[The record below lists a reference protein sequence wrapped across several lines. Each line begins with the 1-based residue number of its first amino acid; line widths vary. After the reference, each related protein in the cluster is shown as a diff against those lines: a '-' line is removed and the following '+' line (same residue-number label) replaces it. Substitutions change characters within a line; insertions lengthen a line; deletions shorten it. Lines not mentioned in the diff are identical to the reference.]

1 MKISLEWLCEYL
13 PGPLDAR
20 QLADA
25 LTNAG
30 LPVEVIEK
38 VGDDTVI
45 DVEVTS
51 NRGDCL
57 SHIGIAKELSAILDR
72 PFKNLTVSAVESATR
87 TSDATSVEIQA
98 LDLCPHYVAR
108 VLKGVA
114 IRPSPQWMQR
124 RLMAIGVRPI
134 NNVVDVTNYVMF
146 EMGQPLHAFD
156 YDKLDQHRIVV
167 RHANAGEKIVSIDGH
182 ERQLQGDMLAI
193 ADASRPVALAGVMG
207 GRDSEVSDQTVNI
220 LLEAARFD
228 PLSIRKTARFLAMK
242 SDSSYRFERK
252 IDPTLPAR
260 ASLRACQLI
269 LQTAGGELLAGSVE
283 AGCCGYE
290 PKRLTLR
297 YSRLKQVLGVEFSV
311 DEVTSALTRLG
322 LSPVLKG
329 DLFEATAPSHRL
341 DLNIE
346 VDLIEEVVRILGYH
360 RVPVRE
366 EISIRL
372 TPPETDAMAMQL
384 IRNSMI
390 AAGYYESITFT
401 WVSDTVKDAFTPP
414 QARCL
419 LRADVRI
426 RKADAHLRPSILPG
440 LLESVARN
448 ENVGNGQVKL
458 FETGSVFWADAQGA
472 VVENRRL
479 SLVGSDDLHEV
490 RGTVQSLLAKL
501 DRSKTLRVI
510 PADQPGFAKGASGR
524 LEWDGKT
531 IGAIG
536 EIVPNV
542 AEALGVRSRPCAAE
556 LDLVALIDAC
566 QHVPQLH
573 SLPRFP
579 AVRRDLSLILG
590 ETVKFE
596 QVAALVT
603 ELKLQQL
610 ETVEY
615 VTTYRGKPLDKGQK
629 SVTITLVFRSPGETL
644 TSEQVEASVQRIIEH
659 AKTTLSATLRS

>member
-1 MKISLEWLCEYL
+1 MKISLEWLSEYL

-30 LPVEVIEK
+30 LPVEVIDK

-57 SHIGIAKELSAILDR
+57 SHIGIARELAAILDR
-72 PFKNLTVSAVESATR
+72 PFKDIAIAAPESAAR
-87 TSDATSVEIQA
+87 TSDATRVEIHA
-98 LDLCPHYVAR
+98 LELCPHYIAR

-114 IRPSPQWMQR
+114 IKSSPWWMQR
-124 RLMAIGVRPI
+124 RLAAIGVRPV

-167 RHANAGEKIVSIDGH
+167 RQAGAGEKIVSIDGH
-182 ERQLQGDMLAI
+182 ERVLQTDMLAI
-193 ADASRPVALAGVMG
+193 ADATRPAALAGVMG
-207 GRDSEVSDQTVNI
+207 GRDSEVSDATVNI

-269 LQTAGGELLAGSVE
+269 LQTAGGELLAGIVE
-283 AGCCGYE
+283 AGNSGYE
-290 PKRLTLR
+290 PKRLKLR
-297 YSRLKQVLGVEFSV
+297 YPRLKQVLGVEFTV
-311 DEVTSALTRLG
+311 DEVTRALTRLG
-322 LSPVLKG
+322 LNPVMSG
-329 DLFEATAPSHRL
+329 DAFEVVAPSNRL

-346 VDLIEEVVRILGYH
+346 VDLIEEVARILGYD

-401 WVSDTVKDAFTPP
+401 WCSDTVKDAFTPSE
-414 QARCL
+414 ARCL

-472 VVENRRL
+472 VVEKRRL

-490 RGTVQSLLAKL
+490 RGAVETLLAKL
-501 DRSKTLRVI
+501 DRSKALRVI
-510 PADQPGFAKGASGR
+510 PADAPGYAKRASGR
-524 LEWDGKT
+524 LEWDGKP

-536 EIVPNV
+536 QIDPKV
-542 AEALGVRSRPCAAE
+542 ADALSVRSRPCAAE

-573 SLPRFP
+573 ALPRFP

-590 ETVKFE
+590 EAVKFE
-596 QVAALVT
+596 QVQTLVT
-603 ELKLQQL
+603 DLKLPQL
-610 ETVEY
+610 EAVEY
-615 VTTYRGKPLDKGQK
+615 VTTYRGKPLEKGQK
-629 SVTITLVFRSPGETL
+629 SLTITLVFRSPGETL
-644 TSEQVEASVQRIIEH
+644 TSEQVEASVQRVVEQ
-659 AKTTLSATLRS
+659 AKATLSASLRA